1 MSASNDNIASNNQF
15 SKAQPITL
23 EDLPSPNTRRWVIS
37 RKAAVVSAVQSG
49 LISQEDACSRYSLS
63 LEEFQSW
70 QKAIAEN
77 GVAGLR
83 VTRVQHYRKDCA

>member
-1 MSASNDNIASNNQF
+1 MSASNSNTISDTLF
-15 SKAQPITL
+15 SEEQPMTL
-23 EDLPSPNTRRWVIS
+23 EDLPSPNTRRWVIR

-49 LISQEDACSRYSLS
+49 LISQEDACARYSLS

-70 QKAIAEN
+70 QEAIAKN

-83 VTRVQHYRKDCA
+83 VTRVQHYRQSCA

>member
-1 MSASNDNIASNNQF
+1 MSANNSNIAPNNQF
-15 SKAQPITL
+15 SEEQPMTF
-23 EDLPSPNTRRWVIS
+23 EDLPSPHTRRWVIS
-37 RKAAVVSAVQSG
+37 RKAAVVSAVESG
-49 LISQEDACSRYSLS
+49 LISQEAACSRYSLS

-83 VTRVQHYRKDCA
+83 VTRVQQYR